1 MINIDEYKYL
11 WDSEKDDWVL
21 VSTSFGYGIVNKK
34 NQSVLVVSDEALEL
48 ALIERML
55 AEGNKKYA
63 DINEAYSD
71 VK

>member
-1 MINIDEYKYL
+1 MINIEGYNYL

-21 VSTSFGYGIVNKK
+21 VSTSFGYGIVNKR
-34 NQSVLVVSDEALEL
+34 NQSVLAVSDEDLES

-55 AEGNKKYA
+55 TEGNRKYA

-71 VK
+71 I